1 MTSQIGAHFPCGRV
15 RFEEAVLTIE
25 QAEAEYTRLLN
36 KKSTQEE
43 LLAGYMA
50 LVRAMDKLRMER
62 NNISDNDE
70 KEGDMWP

>member
-1 MTSQIGAHFPCGRV
+1 
-15 RFEEAVLTIE
+15 LTIE
-25 QAEAEYTRLLN
+25 SAEAEYTRLLN

-43 LLAGYMA
+43 LLAGHMA

-70 KEGDMWP
+70 QWGSVWP